1 VAAILS
7 PSFSVGIMI
16 ETNSLRRD
24 DVPADSFLVSSDS
37 LGVAETALAMAR
49 VLPIAGTY
57 GRHRRVVLNFVS
69 SDMKI
74 DMSLALKSQT
84 KVKFESPKQIS
95 NFSGELVE
103 GALAILAARRSFFRD
118 EWPGNSNYSR

>member
-1 VAAILS
+1 
-7 PSFSVGIMI
+7 
-16 ETNSLRRD
+16 
-24 DVPADSFLVSSDS
+24 
-37 LGVAETALAMAR
+37 
-49 VLPIAGTY
+49 
-57 GRHRRVVLNFVS
+57 
-69 SDMKI
+69 MKI